1 MAAMKPR
8 TGDGPLEA
16 EKEGRGIV
24 MRIPSEGG
32 GRLVI
37 ELSADEAQELAQALA
52 NALCGTQGFLKSQTP
67 DIESLAN
74 NHSIQITFTPQG
86 VDILD
91 MTDSS

>member
-37 ELSADEAQELAQALA
+37 ELSAEEAKELAQALA
-52 NALCGTQGFLKSQTP
+52 NALGGLQSLRQT
-67 DIESLAN
+67 
-74 NHSIQITFTPQG
+74 
-86 VDILD
+86 
-91 MTDSS
+91 

>member
-37 ELSADEAQELAQALA
+37 ELSAEDAQELAQALA
-52 NALCGTQGFLKSQTP
+52 NAL
-67 DIESLAN
+67 
-74 NHSIQITFTPQG
+74 
-86 VDILD
+86 
-91 MTDSS
+91 

>member
-16 EKEGRGIV
+16 TKEGRGIV

-37 ELSADEAQELAQALA
+37 ELNAEEAQELAQALA
-52 NALCGTQGFLKSQTP
+52 NAL
-67 DIESLAN
+67 
-74 NHSIQITFTPQG
+74 
-86 VDILD
+86 
-91 MTDSS
+91 